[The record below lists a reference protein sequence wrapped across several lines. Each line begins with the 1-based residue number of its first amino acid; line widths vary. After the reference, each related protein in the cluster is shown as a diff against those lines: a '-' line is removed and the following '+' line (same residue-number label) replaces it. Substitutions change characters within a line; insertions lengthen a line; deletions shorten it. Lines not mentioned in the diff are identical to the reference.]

1 MDEKEIEMIAEEELE
16 KAQKADGEAEAEK
29 AEAEGAAEI
38 EAKELET
45 YKEMSPFRLV
55 LRRFFRSKLSIVGL
69 VMIVFLFAFSFLG
82 PVIYTRWG
90 ETEPDRRPI
99 TVKDEIVISYED
111 GQGNKIEATQI
122 IFINKETRAYQ
133 GISLD
138 HLLGTDDQGLDIFVR
153 LMYGGRI
160 SLAIGLLSTLIS
172 TVIAV
177 LFGAVSGCAPA
188 WLDAL
193 LMRLTEIFLSVP
205 NLLLVIFLLAA
216 AGKSNVI
223 TISAVI
229 GMTSWTSIAKVV
241 RTEVRQIRN
250 SEYVIASRCMGG
262 SFFYILW
269 HHLAPNFFSSIMFMV
284 VMNIR
289 SAIVAEST
297 LSFMGIGLPLEVIS
311 WGSMLSL
318 SEKALMTKAWWIIL
332 IPGVF
337 LIVTLLSFTSIG
349 NYLRKQANRKQRN
362 L

>member
-1 MDEKEIEMIAEEELE
+1 MI
-16 KAQKADGEAEAEK
+16 
-29 AEAEGAAEI
+29 
-38 EAKELET
+38 
-45 YKEMSPFRLV
+45 
-55 LRRFFRSKLSIVGL
+55 
-69 VMIVFLFAFSFLG
+69 
-82 PVIYTRWG
+82 W
-90 ETEPDRRPI
+90 
-99 TVKDEIVISYED
+99 
-111 GQGNKIEATQI
+111 
-122 IFINKETRAYQ
+122 
-133 GISLD
+133 
-138 HLLGTDDQGLDIFVR
+138 
-153 LMYGGRI
+153 YGGRI

-269 HHLAPNFFSSIMFMV
+269 HHLALNFFSSIMFMV

>member
-1 MDEKEIEMIAEEELE
+1 MTEKTQLFQFAGERPAE
-16 KAQKADGEAEAEK
+16 KTEAEK
-29 AEAEGAAEI
+29 RKNGI
-38 EAKELET
+38 RT
-45 YKEMSPFRLV
+45 GRWQQSFFWVFLV
-55 LRRFFRSKLSIVGL
+55 LGCLFCRQIMTKDPSYMDLKNCS
-69 VMIVFLFAFSFLG
+69 VMPCREFLF
-82 PVIYTRWG
+82 
-90 ETEPDRRPI
+90 
-99 TVKDEIVISYED
+99 
-111 GQGNKIEATQI
+111 
-122 IFINKETRAYQ
+122 
-133 GISLD
+133 
-138 HLLGTDDQGLDIFVR
+138 GTDTMGRDIFS
-153 LMYGGRI
+153 MIWYGGRI

-229 GMTSWTSIAKVV
+229 GMTSWTSITKVV

>member
-1 MDEKEIEMIAEEELE
+1 MND
-16 KAQKADGEAEAEK
+16 
-29 AEAEGAAEI
+29 
-38 EAKELET
+38 
-45 YKEMSPFRLV
+45 
-55 LRRFFRSKLSIVGL
+55 RFQIVGARPL
-69 VMIVFLFAFSFLG
+69 PEAVPTKNRHSLRGKPVASAMILSLIVLGCLFCELIMTKAPAYLDLAHCSTAPCREFLF
-82 PVIYTRWG
+82 
-90 ETEPDRRPI
+90 
-99 TVKDEIVISYED
+99 
-111 GQGNKIEATQI
+111 
-122 IFINKETRAYQ
+122 
-133 GISLD
+133 
-138 HLLGTDDQGLDIFVR
+138 GTDTMGRDIFS
-153 LMYGGRI
+153 MIWYGGRI

-229 GMTSWTSIAKVV
+229 GMTSWTSITKVV

>member
-1 MDEKEIEMIAEEELE
+1 M
-16 KAQKADGEAEAEK
+16 
-29 AEAEGAAEI
+29 AAG
-38 EAKELET
+38 L
-45 YKEMSPFRLV
+45 FLGLLV
-55 LRRFFRSKLSIVGL
+55 LGCLLLSADHDEGSLIYGSEKLFRHAVPGI
-69 VMIVFLFAFSFLG
+69 SFLER
-82 PVIYTRWG
+82 IRW
-90 ETEPDRRPI
+90 E
-99 TVKDEIVISYED
+99 EIFCSMIW
-111 GQGNKIEATQI
+111 
-122 IFINKETRAYQ
+122 
-133 GISLD
+133 
-138 HLLGTDDQGLDIFVR
+138 
-153 LMYGGRI
+153 YGGRI

>member
-1 MDEKEIEMIAEEELE
+1 MEPLYQDYDGYTVYYKGDANGNPTQDACDAIMAHAQRMDAKNTQNSVSPKKANFDIVKPADIQLRTTMELGSVSGVQFGD
-16 KAQKADGEAEAEK
+16 KM
-29 AEAEGAAEI
+29 
-38 EAKELET
+38 L
-45 YKEMSPFRLV
+45 
-55 LRRFFRSKLSIVGL
+55 
-69 VMIVFLFAFSFLG
+69 
-82 PVIYTRWG
+82 
-90 ETEPDRRPI
+90 TE
-99 TVKDEIVISYED
+99 
-111 GQGNKIEATQI
+111 
-122 IFINKETRAYQ
+122 
-133 GISLD
+133 
-138 HLLGTDDQGLDIFVR
+138 GTD
-153 LMYGGRI
+153 Y
-160 SLAIGLLSTLIS
+160 
-172 TVIAV
+172 TVE
-177 LFGAVSGCAPA
+177 
-188 WLDAL
+188 D
-193 LMRLTEIFLSVP
+193 
-205 NLLLVIFLLAA
+205 
-216 AGKSNVI
+216 NVI

-229 GMTSWTSIAKVV
+229 GMTSWTSITKVV

>member
-1 MDEKEIEMIAEEELE
+1 MKKAKKNNAVIIAGSIL
-16 KAQKADGEAEAEK
+16 AVIVFACV
-29 AEAEGAAEI
+29 
-38 EAKELET
+38 
-45 YKEMSPFRLV
+45 FC
-55 LRRFFRSKLSIVGL
+55 RFF
-69 VMIVFLFAFSFLG
+69 M
-82 PVIYTRWG
+82 T
-90 ETEPDRRPI
+90 
-99 TVKDEIVISYED
+99 KDPTYMDLKNCNISP
-111 GQGNKIEATQI
+111 
-122 IFINKETRAYQ
+122 NKE
-133 GISLD
+133 SFF
-138 HLLGTDDQGLDIFVR
+138 GTDTMGRDIFS
-153 LMYGGRI
+153 MIWYGGRI

>member
-1 MDEKEIEMIAEEELE
+1 MTEKTQLFQFAGERPAE
-16 KAQKADGEAEAEK
+16 KTEAEK
-29 AEAEGAAEI
+29 KKKWYQDRPVAAE
-38 EAKELET
+38 L
-45 YKEMSPFRLV
+45 FLGLLV
-55 LRRFFRSKLSIVGL
+55 LGCLFCRQIMTNDPSYMDLKNCS
-69 VMIVFLFAFSFLG
+69 VMPCREFLF
-82 PVIYTRWG
+82 
-90 ETEPDRRPI
+90 
-99 TVKDEIVISYED
+99 
-111 GQGNKIEATQI
+111 
-122 IFINKETRAYQ
+122 
-133 GISLD
+133 
-138 HLLGTDDQGLDIFVR
+138 GTDTMGRDIFS
-153 LMYGGRI
+153 MIWYGGRI

-229 GMTSWTSIAKVV
+229 GMTSWTSITKVV

-250 SEYVIASRCMGG
+250 SEYVIASRYMGG

-311 WGSMLSL
+311 WDSMLSL

-337 LIVTLLSFTSIG
+337 LIVTLRSFTSIG

>member
-1 MDEKEIEMIAEEELE
+1 MND
-16 KAQKADGEAEAEK
+16 
-29 AEAEGAAEI
+29 
-38 EAKELET
+38 
-45 YKEMSPFRLV
+45 
-55 LRRFFRSKLSIVGL
+55 RFQIVGARPL
-69 VMIVFLFAFSFLG
+69 PEAVPTKNRHSLRGKPVASAMILSLIVLGCLFCELIMTKAPAYLDLAHCSTAPCREFLF
-82 PVIYTRWG
+82 
-90 ETEPDRRPI
+90 
-99 TVKDEIVISYED
+99 
-111 GQGNKIEATQI
+111 
-122 IFINKETRAYQ
+122 
-133 GISLD
+133 
-138 HLLGTDDQGLDIFVR
+138 GTDTMGRDIFS
-153 LMYGGRI
+153 MIWYGGRI

>member
-1 MDEKEIEMIAEEELE
+1 MKKAKKNNAVIIAGSIL
-16 KAQKADGEAEAEK
+16 AVIVFACV
-29 AEAEGAAEI
+29 
-38 EAKELET
+38 
-45 YKEMSPFRLV
+45 FC
-55 LRRFFRSKLSIVGL
+55 RFF
-69 VMIVFLFAFSFLG
+69 M
-82 PVIYTRWG
+82 T
-90 ETEPDRRPI
+90 
-99 TVKDEIVISYED
+99 KDPTYMDLKNCNISP
-111 GQGNKIEATQI
+111 
-122 IFINKETRAYQ
+122 NKEFFF
-133 GISLD
+133 
-138 HLLGTDDQGLDIFVR
+138 GTDTMGRDIFS
-153 LMYGGRI
+153 MIWYGGRI